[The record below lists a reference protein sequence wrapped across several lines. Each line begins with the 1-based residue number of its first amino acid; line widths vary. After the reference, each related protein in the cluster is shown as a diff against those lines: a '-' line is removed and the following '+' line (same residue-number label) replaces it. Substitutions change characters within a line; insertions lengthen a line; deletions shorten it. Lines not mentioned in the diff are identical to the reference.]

1 MLSVAFAKAQIVNIP
16 DANFKA
22 KLLAASPSNTIA
34 STETPVYNANNLL
47 TVSNY
52 HTIDTNGDG
61 EIQVSEAQQIKFL
74 KLENAS
80 ISNVTGIES
89 FINLEYLNCD
99 FNQLTSLD
107 VSGLGNLKYLI
118 CQSNN
123 LTSLSVSNVTNLKEI
138 YCGDNELTNI
148 NLSGLTNLYFINCGE
163 NMLTSIDVS
172 GLVSLKYLYCY
183 NNQITNILF
192 LGCNNL
198 EKIICYNNQF
208 TNLNVSILP
217 NLKELQCN
225 NNQIS
230 SLLVSGLT
238 NLQTLLCDNNL
249 LTTIDLT
256 GCNHLANLSCKDN
269 LLTTIDFSDCNLLS
283 FLTIGNNLITTL
295 DLADNPNLIAFN
307 CAENLLLE
315 YINIKNGGLEM
326 MIESFFY
333 NCPNL
338 KFICADEDQVA
349 AVQQKINDYGYTNCH
364 TNNYCSFTPG
374 GTFYT
379 IQGENIFDDEQNGCD
394 SQDIKFGYLKHNITD
409 GAISGSVISN
419 GLGSYFVPVNAGTH
433 TLTPYFENP
442 SYFNIN
448 PVSFSVTFPASPSPH
463 TQNFCITP
471 NGVHNDVEVVIAP
484 IIPAR
489 PGFDA
494 VYKLVFKNKG
504 NQPLSGSVVFTF
516 NDDLLDFVSSSPT
529 TSNQQPATLT
539 FDYTNL
545 QPFENRSIVVTL
557 NVNSP
562 TETPAVNN
570 GDVLVFQAVI
580 NPVLGDEIPTDNT
593 FVFNQTVV
601 GSYDPNDI
609 SCIEGAVV
617 PPSEIGNFL
626 HYLVRF
632 ENTGTAPAENI
643 VVKTEIDPNEFD
655 SATLQLLNASHP
667 VYTRI
672 TNQKVEFIFENI
684 MLESSGNGGGS
695 GGHGH
700 VLMKI
705 KSKPTLQANDEVS
718 NLAKIYF
725 DYNFPVATN
734 DYETVFQILSSGDFS
749 IDTSIAAYPNP
760 TKNNVTIQA
769 KSNLKTIEL
778 FDVQGR
784 LLETQLLN
792 QLETTLNLTEK
803 ANGIYFVRITTEQG
817 KKVEKIVK
825 E

>member
-1 MLSVAFAKAQIVNIP
+1 
-16 DANFKA
+16 
-22 KLLAASPSNTIA
+22 
-34 STETPVYNANNLL
+34 
-47 TVSNY
+47 
-52 HTIDTNGDG
+52 
-61 EIQVSEAQQIKFL
+61 
-74 KLENAS
+74 
-80 ISNVTGIES
+80 
-89 FINLEYLNCD
+89 
-99 FNQLTSLD
+99 
-107 VSGLGNLKYLI
+107 
-118 CQSNN
+118 
-123 LTSLSVSNVTNLKEI
+123 
-138 YCGDNELTNI
+138 
-148 NLSGLTNLYFINCGE
+148 
-163 NMLTSIDVS
+163 
-172 GLVSLKYLYCY
+172 
-183 NNQITNILF
+183 
-192 LGCNNL
+192 
-198 EKIICYNNQF
+198 
-208 TNLNVSILP
+208 
-217 NLKELQCN
+217 
-225 NNQIS
+225 
-230 SLLVSGLT
+230 
-238 NLQTLLCDNNL
+238 
-249 LTTIDLT
+249 
-256 GCNHLANLSCKDN
+256 
-269 LLTTIDFSDCNLLS
+269 
-283 FLTIGNNLITTL
+283 
-295 DLADNPNLIAFN
+295 
-307 CAENLLLE
+307 
-315 YINIKNGGLEM
+315 
-326 MIESFFY
+326 
-333 NCPNL
+333 
-338 KFICADEDQVA
+338 
-349 AVQQKINDYGYTNCH
+349 
-364 TNNYCSFTPG
+364 
-374 GTFYT
+374 
-379 IQGENIFDDEQNGCD
+379 
-394 SQDIKFGYLKHNITD
+394 
-409 GAISGSVISN
+409 
-419 GLGSYFVPVNAGTH
+419 
-433 TLTPYFENP
+433 
-442 SYFNIN
+442 
-448 PVSFSVTFPASPSPH
+448 
-463 TQNFCITP
+463 
-471 NGVHNDVEVVIAP
+471 VEVVIAP

-494 VYKLVFKNKG
+494 VYKLVYKNKG
-504 NQPLSGSVVFTF
+504 NQPLSGTINFTF
-516 NDDLLDFVSSSPT
+516 DDTKLDFVSANPT
-529 TSNQQPATLT
+529 TTIQQISTLT
-539 FDYTNL
+539 WDYTNL

-593 FVFNQTVV
+593 FVFNQIVV

-632 ENTGTAPAENI
+632 ENTGTTPAENI

-655 SATLQLLNASHP
+655 IATLQLLNASHP

-725 DYNFPVATN
+725 DYNFPIATN

-749 IDTSIAAYPNP
+749 IDTSIVAYPNP

-792 QLETTLNLTEK
+792 RLETTLNLTEK

-825 E
+825 D